1 MESKILK
8 SLGIDPAYIFLFL
21 IMLII
26 LMFLLY
32 INVNMKYN
40 RLKSSY
46 NVFMRGQDGKT
57 LEESFSARFD
67 ELDEL
72 SNIAHENKADIR
84 ILYRALRSSYQ
95 KVGIVKY
102 DAFGE
107 MGGKLSFA
115 LTMLDNDNNGWILN
129 SMHSRDGCYTYIK
142 EIVRGESYIE
152 LSEEEAESLDQA
164 VYQEMYDPD
173 VQDLLLA
180 QKPPSAE
187 HILGTDRYGRDMF
200 SRVLV
205 GSTTS
210 IYATLLLVAIVTILG
225 TVIGIIC
232 GWCGG
237 IIDTVLM
244 RISDLFLA
252 FPSLVFA
259 LAVAGVLGG
268 GIQNAIIALAVI
280 GWPKFARLARGLTL
294 AQKDSPYLMAVRLSG
309 SSTLKIMFKHILPN
323 IAGPILVTSVLDIGT
338 MMMELAGL
346 SFLGLGVQP
355 PMAEWGSMINDG
367 RSMLQI
373 SPWMVLAPG
382 LAIFI
387 TVMIFN
393 LLGDTLRDFMDPR
406 ERAKK

>member
-46 NVFMRGQDGKT
+46 NVFMRGQ
-57 LEESFSARFD
+57 
-67 ELDEL
+67 
-72 SNIAHENKADIR
+72 HENKADIR

-173 VQDLLLA
+173 VQDA
-180 QKPPSAE
+180 IKP
-187 HILGTDRYGRDMF
+187 
-200 SRVLV
+200 
-205 GSTTS
+205 
-210 IYATLLLVAIVTILG
+210 
-225 TVIGIIC
+225 
-232 GWCGG
+232 
-237 IIDTVLM
+237 
-244 RISDLFLA
+244 
-252 FPSLVFA
+252 
-259 LAVAGVLGG
+259 
-268 GIQNAIIALAVI
+268 Q
-280 GWPKFARLARGLTL
+280 
-294 AQKDSPYLMAVRLSG
+294 
-309 SSTLKIMFKHILPN
+309 
-323 IAGPILVTSVLDIGT
+323 
-338 MMMELAGL
+338 
-346 SFLGLGVQP
+346 
-355 PMAEWGSMINDG
+355 
-367 RSMLQI
+367 
-373 SPWMVLAPG
+373 
-382 LAIFI
+382 
-387 TVMIFN
+387 
-393 LLGDTLRDFMDPR
+393 
-406 ERAKK
+406 

>member
-46 NVFMRGQDGKT
+46 NVFMRGQDCKT

-102 DAFGE
+102 DAFDE

-173 VQDLLLA
+173 VQDA
-180 QKPPSAE
+180 IKP
-187 HILGTDRYGRDMF
+187 
-200 SRVLV
+200 
-205 GSTTS
+205 
-210 IYATLLLVAIVTILG
+210 
-225 TVIGIIC
+225 
-232 GWCGG
+232 
-237 IIDTVLM
+237 
-244 RISDLFLA
+244 
-252 FPSLVFA
+252 
-259 LAVAGVLGG
+259 
-268 GIQNAIIALAVI
+268 Q
-280 GWPKFARLARGLTL
+280 
-294 AQKDSPYLMAVRLSG
+294 
-309 SSTLKIMFKHILPN
+309 
-323 IAGPILVTSVLDIGT
+323 
-338 MMMELAGL
+338 
-346 SFLGLGVQP
+346 
-355 PMAEWGSMINDG
+355 
-367 RSMLQI
+367 
-373 SPWMVLAPG
+373 
-382 LAIFI
+382 
-387 TVMIFN
+387 
-393 LLGDTLRDFMDPR
+393 
-406 ERAKK
+406 

>member
-8 SLGIDPAYIFLFL
+8 SIGIDPAYIFLFL

-72 SNIAHENKADIR
+72 SNIAHEN
-84 ILYRALRSSYQ
+84 
-95 KVGIVKY
+95 KY

-173 VQDLLLA
+173 VQDA
-180 QKPPSAE
+180 IKP
-187 HILGTDRYGRDMF
+187 
-200 SRVLV
+200 
-205 GSTTS
+205 
-210 IYATLLLVAIVTILG
+210 
-225 TVIGIIC
+225 
-232 GWCGG
+232 
-237 IIDTVLM
+237 
-244 RISDLFLA
+244 
-252 FPSLVFA
+252 
-259 LAVAGVLGG
+259 
-268 GIQNAIIALAVI
+268 Q
-280 GWPKFARLARGLTL
+280 
-294 AQKDSPYLMAVRLSG
+294 
-309 SSTLKIMFKHILPN
+309 
-323 IAGPILVTSVLDIGT
+323 
-338 MMMELAGL
+338 
-346 SFLGLGVQP
+346 
-355 PMAEWGSMINDG
+355 
-367 RSMLQI
+367 
-373 SPWMVLAPG
+373 
-382 LAIFI
+382 
-387 TVMIFN
+387 
-393 LLGDTLRDFMDPR
+393 
-406 ERAKK
+406 

>member
-102 DAFGE
+102 DAFDE

-152 LSEEEAESLDQA
+152 LSEEESESLDQA

-173 VQDLLLA
+173 VQDA
-180 QKPPSAE
+180 IKP
-187 HILGTDRYGRDMF
+187 
-200 SRVLV
+200 
-205 GSTTS
+205 
-210 IYATLLLVAIVTILG
+210 
-225 TVIGIIC
+225 
-232 GWCGG
+232 
-237 IIDTVLM
+237 
-244 RISDLFLA
+244 
-252 FPSLVFA
+252 
-259 LAVAGVLGG
+259 
-268 GIQNAIIALAVI
+268 Q
-280 GWPKFARLARGLTL
+280 
-294 AQKDSPYLMAVRLSG
+294 
-309 SSTLKIMFKHILPN
+309 
-323 IAGPILVTSVLDIGT
+323 
-338 MMMELAGL
+338 
-346 SFLGLGVQP
+346 
-355 PMAEWGSMINDG
+355 
-367 RSMLQI
+367 
-373 SPWMVLAPG
+373 
-382 LAIFI
+382 
-387 TVMIFN
+387 
-393 LLGDTLRDFMDPR
+393 
-406 ERAKK
+406 

>member
-57 LEESFSARFD
+57 LEE
-67 ELDEL
+67 
-72 SNIAHENKADIR
+72 NKADIG
-84 ILYRALRSSYQ
+84 ILYRALRSSYK

-173 VQDLLLA
+173 VQDA
-180 QKPPSAE
+180 IKP
-187 HILGTDRYGRDMF
+187 
-200 SRVLV
+200 
-205 GSTTS
+205 
-210 IYATLLLVAIVTILG
+210 
-225 TVIGIIC
+225 
-232 GWCGG
+232 
-237 IIDTVLM
+237 
-244 RISDLFLA
+244 
-252 FPSLVFA
+252 
-259 LAVAGVLGG
+259 
-268 GIQNAIIALAVI
+268 Q
-280 GWPKFARLARGLTL
+280 
-294 AQKDSPYLMAVRLSG
+294 
-309 SSTLKIMFKHILPN
+309 
-323 IAGPILVTSVLDIGT
+323 
-338 MMMELAGL
+338 
-346 SFLGLGVQP
+346 
-355 PMAEWGSMINDG
+355 
-367 RSMLQI
+367 
-373 SPWMVLAPG
+373 
-382 LAIFI
+382 
-387 TVMIFN
+387 
-393 LLGDTLRDFMDPR
+393 
-406 ERAKK
+406 

>member
-8 SLGIDPAYIFLFL
+8 TLGIDPAYIFLFL

-102 DAFGE
+102 DAVGE

-173 VQDLLLA
+173 VQDA
-180 QKPPSAE
+180 IKP
-187 HILGTDRYGRDMF
+187 
-200 SRVLV
+200 
-205 GSTTS
+205 
-210 IYATLLLVAIVTILG
+210 
-225 TVIGIIC
+225 
-232 GWCGG
+232 
-237 IIDTVLM
+237 
-244 RISDLFLA
+244 
-252 FPSLVFA
+252 
-259 LAVAGVLGG
+259 
-268 GIQNAIIALAVI
+268 Q
-280 GWPKFARLARGLTL
+280 
-294 AQKDSPYLMAVRLSG
+294 
-309 SSTLKIMFKHILPN
+309 
-323 IAGPILVTSVLDIGT
+323 
-338 MMMELAGL
+338 
-346 SFLGLGVQP
+346 
-355 PMAEWGSMINDG
+355 
-367 RSMLQI
+367 
-373 SPWMVLAPG
+373 
-382 LAIFI
+382 
-387 TVMIFN
+387 
-393 LLGDTLRDFMDPR
+393 
-406 ERAKK
+406 

>member
-1 MESKILK
+1 
-8 SLGIDPAYIFLFL
+8 
-21 IMLII
+21 
-26 LMFLLY
+26 MFLLY

-173 VQDLLLA
+173 VQDA
-180 QKPPSAE
+180 IKPQ
-187 HILGTDRYGRDMF
+187 Y
-200 SRVLV
+200 
-205 GSTTS
+205 
-210 IYATLLLVAIVTILG
+210 
-225 TVIGIIC
+225 
-232 GWCGG
+232 
-237 IIDTVLM
+237 
-244 RISDLFLA
+244 
-252 FPSLVFA
+252 FA
-259 LAVAGVLGG
+259 
-268 GIQNAIIALAVI
+268 
-280 GWPKFARLARGLTL
+280 
-294 AQKDSPYLMAVRLSG
+294 
-309 SSTLKIMFKHILPN
+309 
-323 IAGPILVTSVLDIGT
+323 
-338 MMMELAGL
+338 
-346 SFLGLGVQP
+346 
-355 PMAEWGSMINDG
+355 
-367 RSMLQI
+367 
-373 SPWMVLAPG
+373 
-382 LAIFI
+382 
-387 TVMIFN
+387 
-393 LLGDTLRDFMDPR
+393 
-406 ERAKK
+406 